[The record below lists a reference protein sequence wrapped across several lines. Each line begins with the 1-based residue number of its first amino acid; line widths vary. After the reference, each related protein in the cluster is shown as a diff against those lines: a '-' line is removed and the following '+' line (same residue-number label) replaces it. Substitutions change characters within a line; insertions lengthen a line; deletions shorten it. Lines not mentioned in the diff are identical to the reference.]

1 MSKCSNCNKE
11 IPDDAQ
17 FCDNCGN
24 RITKS
29 EDQTVNHSDIE
40 TEVKQKNDQAGA
52 EENQTVNLSD
62 IKTEVKPENNQVDD
76 KKKAQEKTQKK
87 NPASKKKSFL
97 LPVLIGAGALVAVLF
112 AVGAF
117 FMLNSGGRSGKK
129 KEVPRA
135 VYIKDKELYVSD
147 LSKKSPIEL
156 TSGLVKGADDIDI
169 MDYVNYN
176 MDFALHFSENGKL
189 VFYPDKFDGES
200 YTLYCKDISKPK
212 KEAIKIDSDIS
223 ISFPYYVSKNNNII
237 TYIKSGNNAIYQYDM
252 KKKEKKKIDSD
263 IRDYSNMYVDDDGNK
278 IIYVKDDGDLYLKT
292 GGKDKEKIDS
302 DITELVDFDYNDD
315 KITGVIYTK
324 DGKLYKKDEGKEKEK
339 IVSDVDDVIS
349 RFKGGSFYFTKEAED
364 SASVLMDYVEDDMEE
379 HDAAIQEPQNE
390 PQYPSY
396 LSYSSIEEYNKAVED
411 YNKAVDEY
419 NKAYDEYYE
428 KKQRD
433 TLREELKEEEVSE
446 SVKELYYYDG
456 KKETKISDNFI
467 SVESRSYKKPVIVFD
482 VADEEEP
489 KKVKLSEIKATYEVY
504 DKLGYDFSSSSE
516 SSVIAIGD
524 KVSDIDEE
532 DVKNVEITA
541 EGDMI
546 YFIANVDEDDK
557 IGDLYEINIKDGK
570 ASEAKLYDEDIYSE
584 YLRLYESDKVIYF
597 KDYEDKEGT
606 LYINKKEI
614 DDEVYSYKL
623 TYNFTSDSI
632 YYYKDY
638 NDTKNKGS
646 LTLYNGKKTK
656 NIADD
661 VYDFKLL
668 SDGSVLYLYDYST
681 SKTRGELRHY
691 KNGKDKKIDDDVMAI
706 LSYINFNLF

>member
-1 MSKCSNCNKE
+1 MMS
-11 IPDDAQ
+11 
-17 FCDNCGN
+17 
-24 RITKS
+24 
-29 EDQTVNHSDIE
+29 
-40 TEVKQKNDQAGA
+40 
-52 EENQTVNLSD
+52 
-62 IKTEVKPENNQVDD
+62 
-76 KKKAQEKTQKK
+76 
-87 NPASKKKSFL
+87 
-97 LPVLIGAGALVAVLF
+97 
-112 AVGAF
+112 
-117 FMLNSGGRSGKK
+117 
-129 KEVPRA
+129 
-135 VYIKDKELYVSD
+135 
-147 LSKKSPIEL
+147 
-156 TSGLVKGADDIDI
+156 I
-169 MDYVNYN
+169 MR
-176 MDFALHFSENGKL
+176 K
-189 VFYPDKFDGES
+189 
-200 YTLYCKDISKPK
+200 
-212 KEAIKIDSDIS
+212 
-223 ISFPYYVSKNNNII
+223 
-237 TYIKSGNNAIYQYDM
+237 
-252 KKKEKKKIDSD
+252 
-263 IRDYSNMYVDDDGNK
+263 
-278 IIYVKDDGDLYLKT
+278 
-292 GGKDKEKIDS
+292 
-302 DITELVDFDYNDD
+302 
-315 KITGVIYTK
+315 
-324 DGKLYKKDEGKEKEK
+324 
-339 IVSDVDDVIS
+339 
-349 RFKGGSFYFTKEAED
+349 
-364 SASVLMDYVEDDMEE
+364 
-379 HDAAIQEPQNE
+379 
-390 PQYPSY
+390 
-396 LSYSSIEEYNKAVED
+396 
-411 YNKAVDEY
+411 
-419 NKAYDEYYE
+419 
-428 KKQRD
+428 RD

-482 VADEEEP
+482 VANEEEP

-557 IGDLYEINIKDGK
+557 IGDLYEINIKEGK

-706 LSYINFNLF
+706 ISYINFNLF